1 MGLGGVWCSEGDE
14 AGGDQCLLK
23 VSPLTSPPFPSSP
36 ECFRPCTAIF
46 GGNDC
51 GSRQTSPGLTWR
63 TGMGEFMPK
72 PLTCTSPSPW
82 PCSSSLCGT
91 SLRRES
97 LPWGSWAPHL
107 PLPVPWGLWPSPGMW
122 HLVLSPAG
130 GPRGP
135 LGVPIPP
142 PQPHGAPLSPHKQG
156 FVHPPPSP
164 GLQGGICWANNG
176 NRPGFVGMAR
186 ERGGGIALQPSGDSP

>member
-1 MGLGGVWCSEGDE
+1 
-14 AGGDQCLLK
+14 
-23 VSPLTSPPFPSSP
+23 
-36 ECFRPCTAIF
+36 
-46 GGNDC
+46 
-51 GSRQTSPGLTWR
+51 
-63 TGMGEFMPK
+63 MGEFMPK

-82 PCSSSLCGT
+82 PCSSSSCGT

-97 LPWGSWAPHL
+97 LPWGSWAPRL

-142 PQPHGAPLSPHKQG
+142 PQPHNVAPLSPHKQG

-164 GLQGGICWANNG
+164 ALQGGICWANNG
-176 NRPGFVGMAR
+176 NRPGFVGMR
-186 ERGGGIALQPSGDSP
+186 ERGGIALQPSGDSPGQRDPLWQNPPWRRRSRMGRRQHPVLVGPWVALMGPDHTGG